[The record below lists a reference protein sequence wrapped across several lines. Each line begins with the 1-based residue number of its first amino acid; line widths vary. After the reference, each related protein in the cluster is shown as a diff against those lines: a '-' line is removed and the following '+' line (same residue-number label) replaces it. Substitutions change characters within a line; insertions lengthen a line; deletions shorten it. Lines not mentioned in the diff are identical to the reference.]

1 MPVVS
6 LTLAILRKA
15 ELGFFGVIV
24 LTCRHTPRRCGH
36 AFKAGDFVFFF
47 LEILP
52 NLISCVIVGI
62 YLFLYGFFCG
72 NRLCGLHR
80 HGIC

>member
-1 MPVVS
+1 
-6 LTLAILRKA
+6 
-15 ELGFFGVIV
+15 
-24 LTCRHTPRRCGH
+24 
-36 AFKAGDFVFFF
+36 